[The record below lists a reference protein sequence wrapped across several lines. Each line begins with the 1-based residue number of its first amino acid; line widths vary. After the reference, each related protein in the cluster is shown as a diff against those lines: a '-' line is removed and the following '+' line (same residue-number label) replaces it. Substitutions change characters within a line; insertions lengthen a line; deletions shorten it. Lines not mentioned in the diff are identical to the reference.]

1 MAANSRHNF
10 EFSSWYNTQWTHKWL
25 VPWAFM
31 TYIGCIGPQLLETAE
46 RLIITIEH
54 FS

>member
-10 EFSSWYNTQWTHKWL
+10 EFSSWYKSQWTRKWL

-31 TYIGCIGPQLLETAE
+31 TQMSCMNPQLLETAE

>member
-10 EFSSWYNTQWTHKWL
+10 EFSSWYNTQL
-25 VPWAFM
+25 D
-31 TYIGCIGPQLLETAE
+31 PQLLETAE
-46 RLIITIEH
+46 CLFITIEH